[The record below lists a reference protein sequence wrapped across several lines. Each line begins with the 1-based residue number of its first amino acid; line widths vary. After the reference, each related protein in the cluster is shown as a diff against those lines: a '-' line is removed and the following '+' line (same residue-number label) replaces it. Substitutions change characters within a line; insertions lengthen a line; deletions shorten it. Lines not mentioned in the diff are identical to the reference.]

1 MNKPDSERRKKIVS
15 DVSFA
20 KQDLLSLYQEIS
32 NDLTLRYNQLLPE
45 LSRSKKPDKK
55 EKKLLR
61 EYATMNSSFAKLL
74 DFVEDR
80 AKEESGEGVEGHRES
95 RFMERSKDEEPG
107 MDESQRLR
115 SLKRVKEAGRK
126 RKSFD
131 GIDVSF
137 GLAPSFPLTII

>member
-1 MNKPDSERRKKIVS
+1 
-15 DVSFA
+15 
-20 KQDLLSLYQEIS
+20 
-32 NDLTLRYNQLLPE
+32 
-45 LSRSKKPDKK
+45 
-55 EKKLLR
+55 
-61 EYATMNSSFAKLL
+61 MNSSFAKLL

-115 SLKRVKEAGRK
+115 SLKRVKEESRK

-131 GIDVSF
+131 GIDVSPKS
-137 GLAPSFPLTII
+137 GSHLHCDVELIPLSSFESPRAVQANG